1 MTEDKAPPIPLP
13 PEAEPP
19 YPPHGA
25 AAHPQRDEAL
35 NHMLEGPGIGALGVT
50 LIGGAVAATVGLLFA
65 IPLLRRKAKP
75 APAPTSVPP
84 KTKAAPRAR
93 RPRRKPAA

>member
-1 MTEDKAPPIPLP
+1 MTEDKAPPTPLP

-35 NHMLEGPGIGALGVT
+35 EHLPEGAAIGALGVT
-50 LIGGAVAATVGLLFA
+50 LIGGAVAATVGLLLA
-65 IPLLRRKAKP
+65 IPLLRRKKTP
-75 APAPTSVPP
+75 AIVAP
-84 KTKAAPRAR
+84 KAKAAPRAR
-93 RPRRKPAA
+93 RPRRKRAD